1 MAMIAR
7 SHPEIGPRARML
19 FAAIATVGL
28 FMIAEL
34 VTLASAVFLQSKYKM
49 YAVPVVQHSERI
61 KSYDDYLRH
70 RDPVLGWPFPAEFG
84 DGFYDSS
91 GARHSPA
98 FRDPA
103 KFPNRVAIFG
113 DSYAAG
119 SEVDDDHAWGNQ
131 LALMLGSR
139 VGIFGVPGY
148 GTDQAYLRF
157 LSMPKDSSRI
167 VILTHLSE
175 DISRNLTRNW
185 DLFTHMGHYGLKPR
199 FVRNGNGGLVH
210 VPLPN
215 LTEPEYLRSVGIE
228 SPFLSIEHENF
239 QPGGPAGV
247 TRLSF
252 PFSVAFMQNLG
263 SFQMRSLF
271 ARRPDYAEF
280 YTKGHPL
287 EGLEITAQIL
297 VSFQEEARKKGQWP
311 LVVLLATRQ
320 DFNYVR
326 KNGTWTYANL
336 ITELDRLQVNYLDF
350 GPLLQK
356 HIGDREVRSF
366 FKPLGHYNE
375 EVSKILADTVYET
388 FRSRGAPV
396 R

>member
-1 MAMIAR
+1 MAMNAG
-7 SHPEIGPRARML
+7 SESDIGTRKRIL
-19 FAAIATVGL
+19 FAAIAAAAL
-28 FMIAEL
+28 FIVIEL
-34 VTLASAVFLQSKYKM
+34 ITLASAVFLQSKYKM
-49 YAVPVVQHSERI
+49 YAVPVTQRSERI
-61 KSYDDYLRH
+61 KSYEDYLRH

-84 DGFYDSS
+84 ESFFDSS

-103 KFPNRVAIFG
+103 KYPNRVAIFG

-131 LALMLGSR
+131 LALTLGSR

-185 DLFTHMGHYGLKPR
+185 DLFTRVGHYGLKPR
-199 FVRNGNGGLVH
+199 FVRDGNGGLVH
-210 VPLPN
+210 VPLPK
-215 LTEPEYLRSVGIE
+215 LTESEYLRSVGIE
-228 SPFLSIEHENF
+228 TPFLPMEHENF

-252 PFSVAFMQNLG
+252 PFSVAFVKNLG

-297 VSFQEEARKKGQWP
+297 ASFQEEARKKGQWP

-320 DFNYVR
+320 DFNYAR
-326 KNGTWTYANL
+326 KTGGWTYANL
-336 ITELDRLQVNYLDF
+336 VAELDRLQVNHLDF
-350 GPLLQK
+350 GPPLQK

-388 FRSRGAPV
+388 LRARGAPV

>member
-1 MAMIAR
+1 MVINAGSESGIGAR
-7 SHPEIGPRARML
+7 KRIL
-19 FAAIATVGL
+19 FAALVAVAL
-28 FMIAEL
+28 FIVAEL

-49 YAVPVVQHSERI
+49 YAVPVVQRSEGI
-61 KSYDDYLRH
+61 KSYNDYLRH

-84 DGFYDSS
+84 KNFYDSS
-91 GARHSPA
+91 GARHSPV

-103 KFPNRVAIFG
+103 KYPNRIAIFG

-119 SEVDDDHAWGNQ
+119 SEVDDEHAWGNQ
-131 LALMLGSR
+131 LALKLGSR

-175 DISRNLTRNW
+175 DITRNLTRNW
-185 DLFTHMGHYGLKPR
+185 DLITHLGHYGLKPR
-199 FVRNGNGGLVH
+199 FVRNGDGKLVL

-215 LTEPEYLRSVGIE
+215 LTEIEYLRSVGIE
-228 SPFLSIEHENF
+228 SPFLPLQHENF
-239 QPGGPAGV
+239 QPGGPTGV

-252 PFSVAFMQNLG
+252 PFSLAFLKNLG
-263 SFQMRSLF
+263 GFQMRSLF

-280 YTKGHPL
+280 YTKGHPV

-297 VSFQEEARKKGQWP
+297 LSFQEEAKRKGQWP
-311 LVVLLATRQ
+311 LVILLATRQ
-320 DFNYVR
+320 DFNYAR
-326 KNGTWTYANL
+326 KNGEWTYANL
-336 ITELDRLQVNYLDF
+336 VAELDRLQVDYLDF
-350 GPLLQK
+350 GPPLQK

-375 EVSKILADTVYET
+375 EVSKILSETVYET
-388 FRSRGAPV
+388 LRTRGAPL